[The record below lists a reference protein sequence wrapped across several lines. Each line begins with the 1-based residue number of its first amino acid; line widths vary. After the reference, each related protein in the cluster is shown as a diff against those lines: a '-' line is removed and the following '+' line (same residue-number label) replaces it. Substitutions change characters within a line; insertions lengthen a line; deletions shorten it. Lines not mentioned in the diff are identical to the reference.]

1 VLRQFPIEQFGE
13 GPLRCRGSCAGGAGV
28 KVTLDRA
35 FGVEREPAA
44 LVIEE
49 VESGLGAMHRAYLA

>member
-1 VLRQFPIEQFGE
+1 MTNALREFRRDHSP
-13 GPLRCRGSCAGGAGV
+13 RDHAGSC
-28 KVTLDRA
+28 A